1 MKSVKL
7 SFLLVSLFS
16 VANADEQTLKQVSV
30 ESSIIDE
37 VSEKSKNSVDLGKAL
52 SDNVPSVDISRRSGV
67 ANDIYIRGQKRDNIS
82 VDMDGTK
89 VCGACVNRMDPPISH
104 IITSQIKEVEVVE
117 GPFDVENFGTL
128 SGGVKIKTKKPS
140 EQLSG
145 EADFGIGSW
154 GYKKAGVGFSGGYD
168 RIKALVSYT
177 YEQSDQY
184 RDGNGDD
191 MAKQIDKAIK
201 AGKAPAMTAFS
212 DKYRDS
218 KAYQKQSVMG
228 KVFVK
233 TLENQELRLSYTH
246 NRSDDVLYP
255 NSQMD
260 ARYDESNIYSIEYNI
275 DDITSY
281 YKNLNL
287 QYYYSDVDHPM
298 DTKYR
303 KSGSTAYTTNHL
315 KTSMQGAK
323 LKNSFS
329 LDGYNLLVGLD
340 GSKRTWEGEKYS
352 TNVATKDNYGY
363 SVSLSKTTTNNSAIF
378 TKLDKSFGGL
388 KLELG
393 ARGDITHIRVDDNS
407 KRSRDFNSLGANL
420 LATYAFDAKN
430 SLFFGFGTA
439 SRVPDARELY
449 PVINYITGNE
459 NLKQTKNRELDLG
472 YEFSGESLM
481 FKAKTFYSML
491 KDYIYLD
498 EYMANKYT
506 FKNIDAKVYGLELS
520 STYYLSNAL
529 FLDAMASYKRGV
541 KDHPK
546 AGEDKYLADMAPLR
560 GKMAFN
566 YEYLANS
573 LATLEVEGSDRW
585 KNIDSSNGEQ
595 ELSGWCIYNAKIK
608 HAINKNIDLTLGVN
622 NITNKVYTRSNSY
635 VDIILLSSGGAT
647 MLLNEPGRYF
657 YTNLSFKF

>member
-7 SFLLVSLFS
+7 SFLLVSLLS
-16 VANADEQTLKQVSV
+16 VLSADEQTLKQVSV
-30 ESSIIDE
+30 ESSVIDE

-52 SDNVPSVDISRRSGV
+52 SDNVPSVDINRRSGV
-67 ANDIYIRGQKRDNIS
+67 ANDIHIRGQKRDNIS
-82 VDMDGTK
+82 IDMDGTK

-177 YEQSDQY
+177 YEQSNQY

-191 MAKQIDKAIK
+191 MAKQVDKAIK
-201 AGKAPAMTAFS
+201 AQKAPAAAAFS

-228 KVFVK
+228 KVFIK

-275 DDITSY
+275 DDITNY

-303 KSGSTAYTTNHL
+303 KSGATNYTTNHL

-329 LDGYNLLVGLD
+329 FDEYKLLVGLD
-340 GSKRTWEGEKYS
+340 GSKRTWEGEKYT
-352 TNVATKDNYGY
+352 TNVATKIDAPS
-363 SVSLSKTTTNNSAIF
+363 SVSLTKTTTNNSAIF
-378 TKLDKSFGGL
+378 VKLDKSFGGL

-393 ARGDITHIRVDDNS
+393 ARGDITHISPEDDM
-407 KRSRDFNSLGANL
+407 KRSRDFNSLGANI
-420 LATYAFDAKN
+420 LATYGFDAKN
-430 SLFFGFGTA
+430 SLFVGFGTA

-472 YEFSGESLM
+472 YEFSGESFM

-491 KDYIYLD
+491 RDYIYLD
-498 EYMANKYT
+498 EYATNKYT
-506 FKNIDAKVYGLELS
+506 FKNIDAKVYGAELS
-520 STYYLSNAL
+520 STYYLSSAL
-529 FLDAMASYKRGV
+529 WLDAMASYKRGT
-541 KDHPK
+541 KDSPSS
-546 AGEDKYLADMAPLR
+546 GEDKYLADMAPLR
-560 GKMAFN
+560 GKVAFN

-585 KNIDSSNGEQ
+585 KNIDSSSGEQ

-608 HAINKNIDLTLGVN
+608 HTINKNIDLTLGVN
-622 NITNKVYTRSNSY
+622 NITNKVYSRSNSY